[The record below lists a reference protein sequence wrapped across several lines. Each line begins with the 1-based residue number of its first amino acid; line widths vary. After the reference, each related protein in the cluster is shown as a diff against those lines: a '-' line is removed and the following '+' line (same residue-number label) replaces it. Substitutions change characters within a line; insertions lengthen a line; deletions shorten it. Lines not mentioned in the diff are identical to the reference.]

1 MNSDSIPS
9 NAIKSTVERNPTF
22 ELMRVIS
29 MSLIIIHHFQ
39 IHGIKTSFYEENLD
53 VIIFPIFW
61 SGVNI
66 FFLISGWF
74 GIRFSIKRLLSLVFI
89 ILCYNLIN
97 ILLCWAFDHPLT
109 PRDTILNILWPVSR
123 SPYWF
128 LNVYMFLMI
137 FAPVLNAALSVLND
151 RQLRVVIIL
160 LTIGIT
166 YSCNLGRN
174 FCDENGRALLQGAYL
189 YFLGYYLRKDQSF
202 FRRIPTVWCIV
213 GWFVIMI
220 FSGFI
225 TYIIRLSMFAEHTSI
240 TMIVGSSLLF
250 IAISRLKVKG
260 KLITRLG
267 MVSLGCYLLQ
277 DGNFGNEVIY
287 PWIYSLWLKYNETLL
302 PWGVF
307 LGVFMALWVVS
318 LLIHPVITKIC
329 NNISAYFAQSR
340 LLRPLSNVGY

>member
-1 MNSDSIPS
+1 MKTDSIPS
-9 NAIKSTVERNPTF
+9 NVTKTERNPAF

-39 IHGIKTSFYEENLD
+39 VHGIKTSVYEGSLD
-53 VIIFPIFW
+53 VIIYPLFLC
-61 SGVNI
+61 GLNI

-89 ILCYNLIN
+89 VLFYNLIN
-97 ILLCWAFDHPLT
+97 ILLCWAFDHPFT
-109 PRDTILNILWPVSR
+109 PRDILLNILWPVSR

-137 FAPVLNAALSVLND
+137 FAPVLNAALTVFND

-174 FCDENGRALLQGAYL
+174 FCDENGRALLHGAYL

-213 GWFVIMI
+213 GWFVLMI
-220 FSGFI
+220 FSGFT
-225 TYIIRLSMFAEHTSI
+225 TYIIHLSLFAEHTSI
-240 TMIVGSSLLF
+240 TIIAGSLLLF
-250 IAISRLKVKG
+250 IAISRVKVKG

-287 PWIYSLWLKYNETLL
+287 PWIYTLWLKYNETLL

-307 LGVFMALWVVS
+307 LGVFIALWLLS
-318 LLIHPVITKIC
+318 LLIHPIIKKFS
-329 NNISAYFAQSR
+329 NQISSCFSDSR
-340 LLRPLSNVGY
+340 FLRPLSNVRY